1 MNKRDL
7 SRYFSGSKFSRM
19 PLGKALA
26 ALCCALVITLSCGA
40 GIAFTAVN
48 AANNSSSVSTSVSQP
63 VSSQVQ
69 SQPEATATPE
79 PTQAPVRLEIEA
91 TAVQQSVGIT
101 VMDADNGLPVLGQDF
116 EVQLQPDSGKA
127 SSYTLDPDTGTLLI
141 KQVSIGDYTVSLAER
156 DGFVTPEPVSLS
168 VKEKVQYKADVEA
181 VKDQIKQSSEVNE
194 AKEDNGNASHSGAG
208 TGSGKDPTLSLQPTA
223 APTVA
228 PTAVP
233 SGNDYDYNE
242 SSTEER
248 KTTVYIPDV
257 VELNGRKYLKYSDG
271 STSPYYVNKTANAQ
285 DGTEF
290 LVEAVLDVGMVP
302 TPTPTPTEA
311 PTPAPT
317 EVPTAAP
324 TQEPTP
330 APEAT
335 QDPAASVALQTAAG
349 RILGLDFGAW
359 ARGNL
364 LLAGA
369 ADGVNTLSLEPSLQ
383 FYDEGNMQGI
393 AHDGFAMTAVEKVI
407 VTLYSGW
414 YPSTSDKQA
423 YYDPSTHQKV
433 TGTKVISGTTY
444 KFDDNGVLVKEA
456 SSESTSNSTSNNT
469 SNSTSNSQNSGSN
482 GTAWVK
488 GVDVSKYQG
497 NIDWNKVKASGIEF
511 AIIRVGYRGYGTGVL
526 VEDSTFRQNIKGATA
541 AGLKVGLYFYS
552 QAINETEAVEEASM
566 VVSLCQG
573 YNISYP
579 IYFDTEKVGGDTGRA
594 DNISRAQRTANAV
607 AFCETIRNSG
617 YRAGVY
623 SYASWFYN
631 QLNMASL
638 SPYSIW
644 IAQYRDQLTFDY
656 NYDIWQY
663 SSTGSVPGIPKPTDM
678 NVSKLG

>member
-19 PLGKALA
+19 PLGKALV
-26 ALCCALVITLSCGA
+26 ALCCALAVTVSCGA

-48 AANNSSSVSTSVSQP
+48 AANNSSSVSVSVSQP
-63 VSSQVQ
+63 TAQPVASE
-69 SQPEATATPE
+69 PEATATPE
-79 PTQAPVRLEIEA
+79 PTAAPIQLEIEA
-91 TAVQQSVGIT
+91 TAVQQSVGVT
-101 VMDADNGLPVLGQDF
+101 VMDAESGLPVLGQDF
-116 EVQLQPDSGKA
+116 EIQLTPKSGKA
-127 SSYTLDPDTGTLLI
+127 STYTLDPETGTLLI
-141 KQVSIGDYTVSLAER
+141 KQVNIGEYSVSVEER
-156 DGFVTPEPVSLS
+156 EGFVAPEPVTLS

-194 AKEDNGNASHSGAG
+194 AEEDNGNANHAGAG
-208 TGSGKDPTLSLQPTA
+208 TGSGKDPTLPEPTPV
-223 APTVA
+223 PT
-228 PTAVP
+228 PEP

-242 SSTEER
+242 SSAEER

-257 VELNGRKYLKYSDG
+257 VEQNGRKYLKYADG
-271 STSPYYVNKTANAQ
+271 SISPYYVSRTATAQ

-290 LVEAVLDVGMVP
+290 LVEATLDAGMVP
-302 TPTPTPTEA
+302 TPTP
-311 PTPAPT
+311 
-317 EVPTAAP
+317 VPTA
-324 TQEPTP
+324 EPTP
-330 APEAT
+330 EPTAVPTPEPT
-335 QDPAASVALQTAAG
+335 QVPADSTSNSASVQTVAG
-349 RILGLDFGAW
+349 GILGLDLGVW
-359 ARGNL
+359 ARGGL
-364 LLAGA
+364 LAAGA
-369 ADGVNTLSLEPSLQ
+369 ADGVSTLSLESALQ
-383 FYDEGNMQGI
+383 FYDESTMQGI
-393 AHDGFAMTAVEKVI
+393 AHDGFAVMAVEKVI

-423 YYDPSTHQKV
+423 YYDPDTHQKV
-433 TGTKVISGTTY
+433 TGSKVIAGTTY
-444 KFDDNGVLVKEA
+444 NFDENGTLVKEETGGSESG
-456 SSESTSNSTSNNT
+456 SSENT
-469 SNSTSNSQNSGSN
+469 GSGG
-482 GTAWVK
+482 GTTWVK

-526 VEDSTFRQNIKGATA
+526 VEDSTFRQNIRGATA

-566 VVSLCQG
+566 VISLCQG

-579 IYFDTEKVGGDTGRA
+579 IYFDTEKVAGDTGRA

-617 YRAGVY
+617 YKAGVY

-644 IAQYRDQLTFDY
+644 IAQYRDELSFDY

>member
-19 PLGKALA
+19 PLGKALT
-26 ALCCALVITLSCGA
+26 ALCCALVITVSCGA

-48 AANNSSSVSTSVSQP
+48 AANNSSSVSASVSQP

-116 EVQLQPDSGKA
+116 EIQLQPKSGKA

-141 KQVSIGDYTVSLAER
+141 KQVNIGEYTISLTAR

-194 AKEDNGNASHSGAG
+194 ATEDNGNASHSGAG
-208 TGSGKDPTLSLQPTA
+208 TGSGKDPTLPLQPTA
-223 APTVA
+223 APTAA

-257 VELNGRKYLKYSDG
+257 VELNGRRYLKYSDG

-290 LVEAVLDVGMVP
+290 LVEAVLDAGMVP
-302 TPTPTPTEA
+302 T

-317 EVPTAAP
+317 EVPTPEP

-335 QDPAASVALQTAAG
+335 QDPTASVALQTVAG
-349 RILGLDFGAW
+349 HVLGLDFGAW

-364 LLAGA
+364 LAAGA

-433 TGTKVISGTTY
+433 TGTKVIAGTTY
-444 KFDDNGVLVKEA
+444 KFDDNGVLVKEES
-456 SSESTSNSTSNNT
+456 SSESTSNSTSN
-469 SNSTSNSQNSGSN
+469 STSDGGGNSGSN

-497 NIDWNKVKASGIEF
+497 NIDWNQVKASGIEF

-526 VEDSTFRQNIKGATA
+526 VEDSMFRQNIKGATA

>member
-19 PLGKALA
+19 PLGKALV
-26 ALCCALVITLSCGA
+26 ALSCALAVTVSCGA

-48 AANNSSSVSTSVSQP
+48 AANNSLSVPVSVVQV
-63 VSSQVQ
+63 VSSQAQ

-79 PTQAPVRLEIEA
+79 PTPAPIQLEIEA
-91 TAVQQSVGIT
+91 TAVQQSVGVT
-101 VMDADNGLPVLGQDF
+101 VMDADSGLPVLGQDF
-116 EVQLQPDSGKA
+116 EVQLTPKSGKA
-127 SSYTLDPDTGTLLI
+127 STYTVDPETGTLLI
-141 KQVSIGDYTVSLAER
+141 KQVNIGEYIVSVAER
-156 DGFVTPEPVSLS
+156 KGFVTPEPVTLA

-181 VKDQIKQSSEVNE
+181 VKDQIKQSNEVNE
-194 AKEDNGNASHSGAG
+194 AEEDNGNTSHAGAG
-208 TGSGKDPTLSLQPTA
+208 TGSGKDPTLPE
-223 APTVA
+223 
-228 PTAVP
+228 PTAVPTPEP

-242 SSTEER
+242 SSSEER
-248 KTTVYIPDV
+248 KTTVYIPEV
-257 VELNGRKYLKYSDG
+257 TAQNGRNYLKYADG
-271 STSPYYVNKTANAQ
+271 SISPYYVSKTATSE

-290 LVEAVLDVGMVP
+290 LVEATLDAGMVS
-302 TPTPTPTEA
+302 TPTPEPTAEPTPAPTAA

-317 EVPTAAP
+317 EVP
-324 TQEPTP
+324 
-330 APEAT
+330 EAT
-335 QDPAASVALQTAAG
+335 EAPAGNSASLQTAAG
-349 RILGLDFGAW
+349 GALGLDLGAW
-359 ARGNL
+359 ARGGL
-364 LLAGA
+364 LAAGA
-369 ADGVNTLSLEPSLQ
+369 ADGVSTLSLEPTLR
-383 FYDEGNMQGI
+383 FYDENAMQGI
-393 AHDGFAMTAVEKVI
+393 AHEGFAMTAVEKVI

-433 TGTKVISGTTY
+433 TGSKVIAGTTY
-444 KFDDNGVLVKEA
+444 TFDENGALVKEETGG
-456 SSESTSNSTSNNT
+456 SESGGSENT
-469 SNSTSNSQNSGSN
+469 GDGGSGSSGG
-482 GTAWVK
+482 GTNWVK

-497 NIDWNKVKASGIEF
+497 NIDWNQVKASGIEF

-566 VVSLCQG
+566 VISLCQG

-579 IYFDTEKVGGDTGRA
+579 IYFDTEKVAGDTGRA

-617 YRAGVY
+617 YKAGVY
-623 SYASWFYN
+623 SYSSWFYN

-644 IAQYRDQLTFDY
+644 IAQYRDELSFDY

-663 SSTGSVPGIPKPTDM
+663 TSTGSVPGIPKPTDM